1 MKILSTSRFLTK
13 DRRRNHVRLADSVV
27 LSESMNVVNCIDA
40 GEENEECC
48 NIEMSLKPGSDSGDY
63 ETSKISEAKVVK
75 SCLKNKKDLSG
86 KTPMTSTPTTTTASN
101 DVTEPC
107 LDENNRAKAL
117 EDKLKNIVLSETL
130 STVPSDLSQGKE
142 DCYNV
147 ELSLQP
153 SIDEITC
160 SQSITSPSMKTRYNF
175 FKVFG
180 ERNGSSKSLPSS
192 SNNKTP
198 SFRNGRRVKMIA
210 VDEVERKIVKKR
222 SDETISSGIS
232 TSASFVLN
240 RSNSRIG
247 LGNSRTLS
255 NLSQVHKNIQLAKI
269 KKNPSS
275 KSMTRLDLKKSSSS
289 LDDDIPEPTN
299 ATPFNFAITLDSLG
313 GIVCLNPQNREKATP
328 AVVISYY
335 SKSETGQAVKRN
347 ICSLPLTKIF
357 SGKNN
362 DYEDEVVYGAKFN
375 EKIPLNVS
383 LLMGANKKSTSGY
396 TPRALNLEVSLMKD
410 NEIIKLG
417 KAILTL
423 SGDEYEAERSVPVG
437 TIKIVTSRTGNK
449 KLSAKKVSKVVTSG
463 LEMVWFRSNPKTKYV
478 LHNAF
483 LNICS
488 IQAESSDLNDVYKS
502 SMQEL
507 MKSDTVL
514 SDEYD
519 DEDDVT
525 ESGLTFDSC
534 MNTLA
539 ASSAYSRQFFTENG
553 DEIASEDD
561 SGVDDDNSSMD
572 DSDCQSGTT
581 CTDDA
586 SSFRG
591 SMFSGSTGTS
601 GYEAS
606 EGHSLATLSGSFSD
620 DE

>member
-1 MKILSTSRFLTK
+1 M
-13 DRRRNHVRLADSVV
+13 RLADTVV

-48 NIEMSLKPGSDSGDY
+48 NIEMSLKPGSNIEMSLKPGSDSGDY
-63 ETSKISEAKVVK
+63 GTSKVSQPKVVK
-75 SCLKNKKDLSG
+75 SCLRNKKDLSG
-86 KTPMTSTPTTTTASN
+86 NSGKTQMTSTPTTTTSSN
-101 DVTEPC
+101 DATEPC
-107 LDENNRAKAL
+107 LDKNNSTKSL
-117 EDKLKNIVLSETL
+117 EDKLKNIILSETL

-142 DCYNV
+142 ECYNV

-153 SIDEITC
+153 SLDEITC
-160 SQSITSPSMKTRYNF
+160 SQIITSPSTKTRSKF

-180 ERNGSSKSLPSS
+180 ERNGNSKSLSSS

-198 SFRNGRRVKMIA
+198 SFRNGQRGKMIA

-222 SDETISSGIS
+222 SDDTVSSGIS
-232 TSASFVLN
+232 SSTSFVLN

-255 NLSQVHKNIQLAKI
+255 NLSQVHKNAQLAKI
-269 KKNPSS
+269 RKNP
-275 KSMTRLDLKKSSSS
+275 SMTRLDLKKSSSS
-289 LDDDIPEPTN
+289 LDEDIPEPTN
-299 ATPFNFAITLDSLG
+299 ATRFNFAITLDSLG
-313 GIVCLNPQNREKATP
+313 GIVCLNPQNREKTTP

-357 SGKNN
+357 AGKNN

-375 EKIPLNVS
+375 EKFPLNVS
-383 LLMGANKKSTSGY
+383 LLMGANRKSTSGY
-396 TPRALNLEVSLMKD
+396 TPRPLNLEVSLMKD

-423 SGDEYEAERSVPVG
+423 SGDEYEAERSIPVG
-437 TIKIVTSRTGNK
+437 TIKFVTRRTGNK
-449 KLSAKKVSKVVTSG
+449 KSSSTKVSRVVTSG
-463 LEMVWFRSNPKTKYV
+463 LEMVQFRSNPRTKYV

-488 IQAESSDLNDVYKS
+488 IQAESSDLNDVYKAS
-502 SMQEL
+502 IQEL
-507 MKSDTVL
+507 INSDTVL
-514 SDEYD
+514 SDEFD

-525 ESGLTFDSC
+525 ASGLTFDSC
-534 MNTLA
+534 INTVA
-539 ASSAYSRQFFTENG
+539 ASAYSSQYFTENG
-553 DEIASEDD
+553 DEIASKDE
-561 SGVDDDNSSMD
+561 SGADDDNSSVD

-586 SSFRG
+586 SSFKG
-591 SMFSGSTGTS
+591 SMFSGSSGMT

-606 EGHSLATLSGSFSD
+606 EGHSLATNSGSFSD
-620 DE
+620 YE